1 MGIFKEISVA
11 DLGKSLSKGL
21 NINIL
26 DIRTEAQRAIG
37 FIPDS
42 LHYDVYERLKAGD
55 SHAFENLALPKT
67 TQIVAYCG
75 GGELSKFAATL
86 LLENGFDAY
95 SLSGG
100 YNAWT
105 TDLEQVN

>member
-1 MGIFKEISVA
+1 MSLFKEISVA
-11 DLGKSLSKGL
+11 DLRKSLSKDII
-21 NINIL
+21 INVL
-26 DIRTEAQRAIG
+26 DIRTEAHRANG
-37 FIPDS
+37 FIPDN

-75 GGELSKFAATL
+75 GGELSKFAASL
-86 LLENGFDAY
+86 LLEKGFNAY

-100 YNAWT
+100 YKAW
-105 TDLEQVN
+105 LNNQNL

>member
-1 MGIFKEISVA
+1 MSLFKEISVA
-11 DLGKSLSKGL
+11 DLRKSLSKDII
-21 NINIL
+21 INVL
-26 DIRTEAQRAIG
+26 DIRTEAHRANC

-75 GGELSKFAATL
+75 GGELSKFAAYL
-86 LLENGFDAY
+86 LLEKGFNAY

-100 YNAWT
+100 YKAW
-105 TDLEQVN
+105 LNNQNL

>member
-1 MGIFKEISVA
+1 MAIFKDISVT
-11 DLGKSLSKGL
+11 DSRKSLSKGF

-26 DIRTEAQRAIG
+26 DIRTEAHRANG
-37 FIPDS
+37 FMPDS
-42 LHYDVYERLKAGD
+42 LHYGFCKRLKAGD

-67 TQIVAYCG
+67 TQRVAYRG
-75 GGELSKFAATL
+75 GGELSKLAVTL

-100 YNAWT
+100 YKVWLN
-105 TDLEQVN
+105 N

>member
-1 MGIFKEISVA
+1 MAMFKEISVV
-11 DLGKSLSKGL
+11 DLKRSLSNGL
-21 NINIL
+21 NFNIL
-26 DIRTEAQRAIG
+26 DIRTEAQRANG

-55 SHAFENLALPKT
+55 NHAFENLALPKT

-100 YNAWT
+100 YKAWT
-105 TDLEQVN
+105 TDLEQEN